1 MPIRTEPR
9 TREGWMEVALAA
21 LDRGV
26 LALDDDRQVVYLNRR
41 AEEMLGRGSEEL
53 AGRDICLALGARDD
67 RWLDPEGDSRLG
79 EPDAERVLRF
89 EIAGR
94 EVALRSEPREMF
106 DPRGVR
112 VGTVVQLEEEEN
124 DPDLEHARKTD
135 RLISLG
141 ELSAYVA
148 HEIRNPLTG
157 IRTTVQFV
165 GSKLEATDSRRADLA
180 DVIAEIDRIEQIITS
195 LLIFARP
202 PVGKPAPTQV
212 ADVVR
217 RALDNVA
224 PQCASAGVVVEAS
237 IADAVPL
244 VRADAD
250 LLLQVFL
257 NLVLNAVQAMASGG
271 TLTVTVT
278 PKRTRYRRNMVEVT
292 LADTGGGIPPDAL
305 DRIFAPFFTTRA
317 TGTGLG
323 LAISQQ
329 IVREYDGLIAAA
341 NRPGGGAQFR
351 VLLPGLS
358 ARQAAHA

>member
-1 MPIRTEPR
+1 MDL
-9 TREGWMEVALAA
+9 ALAA

-26 LALDDDRQVVYLNRR
+26 LALDDERRVVFLTRR
-41 AEEMLGRGSEEL
+41 AEEMLGRSGEEL
-53 AGRDICLALGARDD
+53 AGQEICAALGARDD
-67 RWLDPEGDSRLG
+67 RWLDPEGEARLG

-89 EIAGR
+89 EVGGR
-94 EVALRSEPREMF
+94 EVALRSEPAAML
-106 DPRGVR
+106 DGRGAA
-112 VGTVVQLEEEEN
+112 VGTAVLLEEEEN
-124 DPDLEHARKTD
+124 DPDLEQARKTD

-165 GSKLEATDSRRADLA
+165 GSKLAADDDRRADLT

-202 PVGKPAPTQV
+202 PVGKPSPTQV

-224 PQCASAGVVVEAS
+224 PQCAAAGVTVEPT
-237 IADAVPL
+237 IAESVPL
-244 VRADAD
+244 VRADPD

-257 NLVLNAVQAMASGG
+257 NLALNAVQAMSGGEGG
-271 TLTVTVT
+271 TLSVSVA
-278 PKRTRYRRNMVEVT
+278 PKRTRYRRNMVEV
-292 LADTGGGIPPDAL
+292 LVADTGAGIAPEAL
-305 DRIFAPFFTTRA
+305 EKIFAPFYTTRS

-329 IVREYDGLIAAA
+329 IVREYDGLISAT

>member
-1 MPIRTEPR
+1 MDL
-9 TREGWMEVALAA
+9 ALAA

-26 LALDDDRQVVYLNRR
+26 LALDDERRVVFVNRR
-41 AEEMLGRGSEEL
+41 AEEMLGRSGDEL
-53 AGRDICLALGARDD
+53 AGLEICAALGARDD
-67 RWLDPEGDSRLG
+67 RWLDPEGDARLG

-89 EIAGR
+89 EVGGR
-94 EVALRSEPREMF
+94 EVALRSEPAALL
-106 DPRGVR
+106 DGRGTAA
-112 VGTVVQLEEEEN
+112 GTVVLLEEEDS
-124 DPDLEHARKTD
+124 DPDLEQARKTD

-165 GSKLEATDSRRADLA
+165 GSKLAPDDDRRQDLA

-202 PVGKPAPTQV
+202 PVGKPSPTAV
-212 ADVVR
+212 GDVVR

-224 PQCASAGVVVEAS
+224 PQCASAGVAVEIA

-257 NLVLNAVQAMASGG
+257 NLALNAVQAMTEGGG
-271 TLTVTVT
+271 TLSVSVS
-278 PKRTRYRRNMVEVT
+278 PKRTRYRRNMVDVVF
-292 LADTGGGIPPDAL
+292 ADTGGGIAPEAL
-305 DRIFAPFFTTRA
+305 EKIFAPFFTTRSA
-317 TGTGLG
+317 GTGLG

-329 IVREYDGLIAAA
+329 IVREYDGLISAA